1 MRMKIVVIDGQGGG
15 IGRALVSGIKAN
27 VPDAVVTAVGTNT
40 AATIAMQKAGADKAA
55 TGENAVVV
63 AARDAEYIIGPVG
76 IVVADA
82 LLGEVTPKMAQ
93 AVGSSNAKKL
103 LVPVNMCDTIVVG
116 VPDLNVST
124 LVSQTIQRIM
134 QER

>member
-1 MRMKIVVIDGQGGG
+1 MNIVVIDGQGGG

-27 VPDAVVTAVGTNT
+27 VPGSVVTAVGTNS

-63 AARDAEYIIGPVG
+63 ACRTADCIVGPVG

-82 LLGEVTPKMAQ
+82 LLGEVTPKMAA
-93 AVGSSNAKKL
+93 AVGSSGAKKL
-103 LVPVNMCDTIVVG
+103 LIPVNMCDTVVVG
-116 VPDLNVST
+116 VPDLNVSS
-124 LVSQTIQRIM
+124 LVSQAVAKITREI
-134 QER
+134 

>member
-1 MRMKIVVIDGQGGG
+1 MKIVVIDGQGGG

-27 VPDAVVTAVGTNT
+27 VTDAVVTAVGTNT

>member
-1 MRMKIVVIDGQGGG
+1 MKIVVIDGQGGG

-40 AATIAMQKAGADKAA
+40 AATIAMQKAGANKAA

-93 AVGSSNAKKL
+93 SVGSSNAKKL

>member
-1 MRMKIVVIDGQGGG
+1 MKIVVIDGQGGG

>member
-1 MRMKIVVIDGQGGG
+1 MKIVVIDGQGGG

-93 AVGSSNAKKL
+93 AVGSSNARKL

>member
-1 MRMKIVVIDGQGGG
+1 MKIVVIDGQGGG

-93 AVGSSNAKKL
+93 SVGSSNAKKL

>member
-1 MRMKIVVIDGQGGG
+1 MKIVVIDGQGGG

-93 AVGSSNAKKL
+93 SVGSSNAKKL

-124 LVSQTIQRIM
+124 LVSQTIQRII

>member
-116 VPDLNVST
+116 VPDLNVSS

-134 QER
+134 QEI

>member
-93 AVGSSNAKKL
+93 AVGSSNARKL